1 MKKIS
6 IRLTGDEQ
14 IQLWESKINKFKGP
28 ATFLF
33 LWSLSF
39 WNKKTVVV
47 ASQLVSPDSSRTRVV
62 LPHLP
67 EDELFCSC
75 DWVLPAHWKQN
86 RPTGWPYPQAGP
98 AKSQNIT
105 NYQRNN
111 CRPTSEMT
119 QIQKNIIIIKQMK
132 NSRRKKKVAH
142 SKKKKGKEKDSQ
154 IITVIF
160 LLNKMA
166 MNLFY
171 MTEIP
176 VSPF

>member
-1 MKKIS
+1 
-6 IRLTGDEQ
+6 
-14 IQLWESKINKFKGP
+14 
-28 ATFLF
+28 
-33 LWSLSF
+33 
-39 WNKKTVVV
+39 
-47 ASQLVSPDSSRTRVV
+47 
-62 LPHLP
+62 
-67 EDELFCSC
+67 
-75 DWVLPAHWKQN
+75 
-86 RPTGWPYPQAGP
+86 
-98 AKSQNIT
+98 
-105 NYQRNN
+105 
-111 CRPTSEMT
+111 
-119 QIQKNIIIIKQMK
+119 MK